1 MLALVTRLARRLVAA
16 GASVGLVVAL
26 SVLLMQAAPG
36 RFGDELRLDPGLSRD
51 TLAAVER
58 AREAGDPSMAMRRW
72 VRGAVRGD
80 LGRSLASGV
89 PVVRVLGPRVAHTL
103 LLTVPATVL
112 AWALA
117 LLVVRRLVRPP
128 LTPPVRWAGALL
140 AVTQSLPDVVVALV
154 LVRLALAS
162 GWFPVG
168 GVGGWSRDG
177 NPGAWAELAWHAV
190 LPVAG
195 LTALMLPSLVRHV
208 YASVAAVADA
218 PFVRAATARGV
229 GRTRRYAR
237 HILPMALPAMA
248 PMAGLSIASLL
259 GASLIVEVV
268 FTWPGLGPLMVDAV
282 LARDTPVVL
291 GAVCASAVLV
301 VVANAISD
309 AVQYLAD
316 PRLRA

>member
-1 MLALVTRLARRLVAA
+1 MLALATRLARRLVAA
-16 GASVGLVVAL
+16 GASVGLVVVL

-36 RFGDELRLDPGLSRD
+36 RFGDELRLDAGVGRD

-58 AREAGDPSMAMRRW
+58 VRATDDPTIAVRHW
-72 VRGAVRGD
+72 VRGVARGD

-89 PVVRVLGPRVAHTL
+89 PVVRVLGPRVAYTL
-103 LLTVPATVL
+103 LLTVPATLL
-112 AWALA
+112 AWTLA
-117 LLVVRRLVRPP
+117 LLAVRVLVRPP
-128 LTPPVRWAGALL
+128 VTPPGPWVGVLL
-140 AVTQSLPDVVVALV
+140 AVAQSLPDVVVALV

-168 GVGGWSRDG
+168 GVGGWSGDDG
-177 NPGAWAELAWHAV
+177 FGAWAELARHAV

-195 LTALMLPSLVRHV
+195 LTALMLPSLVRHIH
-208 YASVAAVADA
+208 ASVVVVADA
-218 PFVRAATARGV
+218 PFVRAAAARGV
-229 GRTRRYAR
+229 GTARRHAR
-237 HILPMALPAMA
+237 HILPVALPAIA

-291 GAVCASAVLV
+291 GAACASAVLV
-301 VVANAISD
+301 VGANAISD
-309 AVQYLAD
+309 AVQYMAD